1 MTPHQNA
8 LVERIRVL
16 FGEDL
21 LTREVSM
28 FGGRSFMVNE
38 RLIVSVGKTG
48 DLLVRIDACRHQ
60 ELLRRP
66 GATQAMMATKDMG
79 PGWIEVSSEAIQDDA
94 GLRSWID
101 LALEYNRSLPP
112 RVRGKSSRS

>member
-1 MTPHQNA
+1 
-8 LVERIRVL
+8 
-16 FGEDL
+16 
-21 LTREVSM
+21 
-28 FGGRSFMVNE
+28 
-38 RLIVSVGKTG
+38 
-48 DLLVRIDACRHQ
+48 
-60 ELLRRP
+60 
-66 GATQAMMATKDMG
+66 MATKDMG